1 MRSVPSAKIT
11 KFVVLSVGGNPSTCV
26 KHAEQCVLESKL
38 FEAGLESCTW
48 PVLRSSHF
56 KPAVVQTVIKVLMSV
71 ATRFAWL
78 GIEVSA
84 DNTIAIAMMK
94 A

>member
-1 MRSVPSAKIT
+1 
-11 KFVVLSVGGNPSTCV
+11 
-26 KHAEQCVLESKL
+26 
-38 FEAGLESCTW
+38 
-48 PVLRSSHF
+48 
-56 KPAVVQTVIKVLMSV
+56 VQTVIKVLMSV